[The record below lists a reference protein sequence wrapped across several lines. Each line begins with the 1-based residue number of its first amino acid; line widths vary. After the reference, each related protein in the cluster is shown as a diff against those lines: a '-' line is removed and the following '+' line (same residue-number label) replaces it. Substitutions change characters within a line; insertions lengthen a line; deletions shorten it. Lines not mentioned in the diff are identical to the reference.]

1 VELKRGQRE
10 ASGFEAR
17 AELSGFIA
25 ELRRVGEVLKLA
37 STTGT
42 EVRAGGN

>member
-17 AELSGFIA
+17 LELSGFVA
-25 ELRRVGEVLKLA
+25 ELRRVGEVLELA
-37 STTGT
+37 SAAGT
-42 EVRAGGN
+42 EVQA